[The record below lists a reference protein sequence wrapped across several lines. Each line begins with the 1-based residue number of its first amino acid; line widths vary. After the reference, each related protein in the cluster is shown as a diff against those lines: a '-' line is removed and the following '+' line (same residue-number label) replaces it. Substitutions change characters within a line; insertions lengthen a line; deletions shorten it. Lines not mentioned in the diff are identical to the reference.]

1 MGINKVNL
9 DRKPLDKAYIYSKQD
24 FQQLIEVY
32 KKTNT
37 PIWKQPLFYGVVGFA
52 SILGL
57 VAISMFQ
64 INTESVQSK
73 SNFLD
78 KVENRNDYKMMK
90 SQIEPDALI
99 ASSFDLKSTDETAR
113 SLKKTD
119 SPKKEIVSINQIENV
134 PLESH
139 LKETSISSHL
149 PNISGYF
156 MGDIP
161 IEILCTSDGIKI
173 SNIEVDSFKLHYSK
187 GNSDKIITIQG
198 NKIPE
203 SVCLEIANN
212 GADQMLFFTE
222 IKSAS
227 KIITTSIPNM
237 NLWIKVGS

>member
-9 DRKPLDKAYIYSKQD
+9 DRKPLDKAYIHSKQD

-52 SILGL
+52 SIIGL

-64 INTESVQSK
+64 INTDVVQSK
-73 SNFLD
+73 SNIAD
-78 KVENRNDYKMMK
+78 KKENRNDHKMMK
-90 SQIEPDALI
+90 SQIEPDVLI
-99 ASSFDLKSTDETAR
+99 ATSFDLNSKKRTTR
-113 SLKKTD
+113 SIKKIEI
-119 SPKKEIVSINQIENV
+119 PKKEIVSTPQTENV
-134 PLESH
+134 PLEIP
-139 LKETSISSHL
+139 LKETSIMSNL

-161 IEILCTSDGIKI
+161 IDILCSSDGIQI
-173 SNIEVDSFKLHYSK
+173 SNNEVDSFKLHYSK

-203 SVCLEIANN
+203 TVCSEITKN
-212 GADQMLFFTE
+212 GVDQMLFITE
-222 IKSAS
+222 IKSVS
-227 KIITTSIPNM
+227 KKSSSTIPNM
-237 NLWIKVGS
+237 NLWVKMGS